1 MVESKVP
8 LLNFGLDLV
17 IYLPNQQME
26 TEAILFK
33 ASTFVPWNLGTM
45 LWGRP
50 NSSIQRPHG
59 VTHLEKIP
67 GKCWLSIH
75 QEPEPIPQS
84 YESESSK
91 CFLFQPQKSWTSWCC
106 PEQTGCFCH
115 APFKL
120 LIQIAKWIILIVLNH
135 LVL

>member
-17 IYLPNQQME
+17 TYLPNQQME

-59 VTHLEKIP
+59 VTHLEKKIP
-67 GKCWLSIH
+67 GICWLSIH
-75 QEPEPIPQS
+75 RVPEPAPQS
-84 YESESSK
+84 YKWEWVFKVFPLPASEE
-91 CFLFQPQKSWTSWCC
+91 LDQLRLPRA
-106 PEQTGCFCH
+106 ETGCCCH

-120 LIQIAKWIILIVLNH
+120 LIHKQNE
-135 LVL
+135 